1 MVLFSDD
8 GNLLYFLLS
17 LICYQ
22 DIEELLIQANS
33 NQYHLINY
41 TVYNVMLQYTAVTC
55 GYKISGNYL
64 PVALFLSSEGRRVTL
79 LVTKSIQTSI
89 QL

>member
-1 MVLFSDD
+1 MEICY
-8 GNLLYFLLS
+8 NYFLLS
-17 LICYQ
+17 LICHQ
-22 DIEELLIQANS
+22 DIQELLIQANS